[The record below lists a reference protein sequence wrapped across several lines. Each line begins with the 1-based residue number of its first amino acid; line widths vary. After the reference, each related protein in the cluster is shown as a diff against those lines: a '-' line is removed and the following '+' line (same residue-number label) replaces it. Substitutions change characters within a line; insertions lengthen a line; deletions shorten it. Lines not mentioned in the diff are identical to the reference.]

1 MLSFKLNYTDFKNQN
16 SDLSV
21 LKITSLNINDY
32 LSVINETIQFFHS
45 EIEWEM
51 MYDYDEAIYRIKNG
65 MNFYIF
71 IDNSEI
77 LGHVWFR
84 DYLDGRLLFNL
95 FVRNKNIVKKYSG
108 KELVSNVIQKHENNV
123 LIYCEVDEWNIK
135 SINLFKRLGFNL
147 L

>member
-77 LGHVWFR
+77 LGHVWFK

-135 SINLFKRLGFNL
+135 SINLFKGLGFNL